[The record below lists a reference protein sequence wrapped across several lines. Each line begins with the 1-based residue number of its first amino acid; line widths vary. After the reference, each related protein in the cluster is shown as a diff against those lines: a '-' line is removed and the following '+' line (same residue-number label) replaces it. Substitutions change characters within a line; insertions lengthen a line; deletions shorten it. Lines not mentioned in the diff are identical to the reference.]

1 MEIFNDLEKF
11 RSNQR
16 RSSGFASLFHLFYY
30 ICSKFYDYLSL
41 AKKKKKNTGE
51 TGIEGGRG
59 IDEGEGSNFG
69 KDNIKVGRGVGRD
82 WKS

>member
-16 RSSGFASLFHLFYY
+16 RSPGFASLFHLFYY

-41 AKKKKKNTGE
+41 AKKKKKIQAKPE
-51 TGIEGGRG
+51 SKE
-59 IDEGEGSNFG
+59 EEGSMRERVRTLA
-69 KDNIKVGRGVGRD
+69 KTI
-82 WKS
+82 